1 DFFTIDYDSKNP
13 SWTQSTVQ
21 TFEQLD
27 CKPELIEILKK
38 ENIYNPIST
47 QSRVI
52 PQLRTGRHMIVAA
65 EIVGGGQIFAYLV
78 PLIKSL
84 VRWKSSN
91 LLMKMENAPFSIIL
105 VPTRELVVQIENILQ
120 VFNQL
125 NVRKRSLIEVN
136 TDKLTDF
143 IVT

>member
-105 VPTRELVVQIENILQ
+105 VPTRELVVQIE
-120 VFNQL
+120 
-125 NVRKRSLIEVN
+125 VREE
-136 TDKLTDF
+136 
-143 IVT
+143 